1 MQIWRRRR
9 RTACG
14 EADGKCEFNVAHE
27 MVHNGLDGKAF
38 RVRRLVCGLCG
49 ERVTVAKEQTS
60 AFVLPAWPQDGAV
73 EANF

>member
-1 MQIWRRRR
+1 MWRRKRPP
-9 RTACG
+9 CS
-14 EADGKCEFNVAHE
+14 EAGRKCEFDVARE

-49 ERVTVAKEQTS
+49 ERITVAKEQTS
-60 AFVLPAWPQDGAV
+60 AFVPPAWLQDGAV